1 MPTPVYLIVDKA
13 NDISKIKLQVSFSLS
28 APIRFE
34 ESTKQLV
41 LMRPVEESDVG
52 LSVVVKYTLSDGTLT
67 AEFK

>member
-34 ESTKQLV
+34 ESTKQLM
-41 LMRPVEESDVG
+41 LMRPVEDADVG
-52 LSVVVKYTLSDGTLT
+52 LSVVVKYALSDGTLT

>member
-1 MPTPVYLIVDKA
+1 VPTPVYLIVDKA

-41 LMRPVEESDVG
+41 LMRPVEDADVG
-52 LSVVVKYTLSDGTLT
+52 LSVVVKYALSDGTLT
-67 AEFK
+67 GEFK

>member
-41 LMRPVEESDVG
+41 LMRPVEDADVG
-52 LSVVVKYTLSDGTLT
+52 LSVVVKYALSDGTLT
-67 AEFK
+67 GEFK